1 MDVHFTTIV
10 NYLYNMMMRNNQENS
25 RTSVNSEMMIEDID
39 DRRHE
44 YFEIKITKALD
55 QFWYDER

>member
-1 MDVHFTTIV
+1 VDVHFTTIV
-10 NYLYNMMMRNNQENS
+10 NYLYNMMRNNQENS